1 MFRSFATTMRTT
13 FALGVVAFMLKL
25 PENYFWLTEEKV
37 NLEPW
42 SNLYDVPSVKGNK
55 CHMD

>member
-1 MFRSFATTMRTT
+1 MLRIFAATVGTPY
-13 FALGVVAFMLKL
+13 ALRGIAFMLKL
-25 PENYFWLTEEKV
+25 TENYFWLTEEKV